1 MKKFRN
7 MVCLAILAASLVFPT
22 TALASDGRVPL
33 LDDKVIVGGT
43 YTLES
48 GEVLEGS
55 LIVIGG
61 VVNLEPDS
69 VVDGDIL
76 VFGGNVTVEGRIR
89 QNLVAVGGV
98 VVLTENA
105 EVFGD
110 LIAPATVV
118 RRDANAVVYGQII
131 ADTEGLDIEIP
142 EISQIPD
149 IENIQPGPQI
159 APPTIIDSYLTSVS
173 AVLRPI
179 TNFVW
184 ALVRAFALAAVAV
197 LVLLFLPKHTDRVST
212 VVQEN
217 PVSAGGLGILTVILS
232 VPTMVVTAISIILIP
247 ATILIAIGLILGG
260 FFGVVAVGSEIGRR
274 MSDGFGYAWKKP
286 MQTAV
291 GTFSIAFLMSIFQLA
306 HLDWLS
312 SLLMI
317 VIAGIGLG
325 SVMMTRFGTREYR
338 PAGAAAPSI
347 GADAVEQAAA
357 QAEAEIES
365 EVEPET
371 SSEGSDQEPAEDK

>member
-1 MKKFRN
+1 MKKFKN
-7 MVCLAILAASLVFPT
+7 LVCLAILAASLVFPT
-22 TALASDGRVPL
+22 TAFASDGRVPL
-33 LDDKVIVGGT
+33 MDDKVIVGGT

-48 GEVLEGS
+48 GEALDGS

-61 VVNLEPDS
+61 VVNLEPES

-76 VFGGNVTVEGRIR
+76 VFGGNVTVEGRVR

-98 VVLTENA
+98 VVLTETA

-118 RRDANAVVYGQII
+118 RRDEDAEVYGQII
-131 ADTEGLDIEIP
+131 ADTEGLDIQIP
-142 EISQIPD
+142 ELSEIPD
-149 IENIQPGPQI
+149 IEDIPDPKI
-159 APPTIIDSYLTSVS
+159 VPPTIIDSYLTSVS
-173 AVLRPI
+173 TVLRPI

-197 LVLLFLPKHTDRVST
+197 LVLLFLPRHTERVST

-217 PVSAGGLGILTVILS
+217 PVSAGGLGILTVILA
-232 VPTMVVTAISIILIP
+232 VPTMAITAISILLIP

-260 FFGVVAVGSEIGRR
+260 FFGVVAVGGEIGRR
-274 MSDGFGYAWKKP
+274 MSEGFGYSWKKP
-286 MQTAV
+286 LQTAV
-291 GTFSIAFLMSIFQLA
+291 GTFSIAFLVSIFQLA
-306 HLDWLS
+306 RLDWFS
-312 SLLMI
+312 SLLVI

-338 PAGAAAPSI
+338 PAGAAKPVVEP
-347 GADAVEQAAA
+347 DAVEPAAA
-357 QAEAEIES
+357 EEEVETKAEVETSDEDSEQAEAEE
-365 EVEPET
+365 
-371 SSEGSDQEPAEDK
+371 K